1 MGVLFLWLIVKSVIS
16 SQQLSLNFPL
26 QVKKNKKSHFS
37 LAALF
42 ISDILIYFQVI
53 IHSLTY
59 EQLLD
64 SVESFFNVKC
74 PPLLDEAAR
83 TFML

>member
-1 MGVLFLWLIVKSVIS
+1 MGMAFVQVWNGSHCSKFFSSFLMGLLFLWLIVKSVIS
-16 SQQLSLNFPL
+16 SQQLSLASE
-26 QVKKNKKSHFS
+26 KKSHFS

-53 IHSLTY
+53 ICSLTY

-64 SVESFFNVKC
+64 F
-74 PPLLDEAAR
+74 L
-83 TFML
+83 

>member
-26 QVKKNKKSHFS
+26 KVKKKSHFS